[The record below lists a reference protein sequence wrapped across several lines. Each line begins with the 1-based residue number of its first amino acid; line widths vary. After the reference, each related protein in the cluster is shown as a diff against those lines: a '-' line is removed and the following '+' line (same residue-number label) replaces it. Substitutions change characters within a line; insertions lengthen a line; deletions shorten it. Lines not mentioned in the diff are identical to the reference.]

1 MDELKT
7 FGLAINRVLRQRVGA
22 VNRGGQMLPI
32 ARITHAF
39 QSSASNVYLIDILEN
54 SATIASVT
62 RCAPEVDQALS
73 QLSTDTIHCRFATSP
88 LRVFVPRVQPEY
100 VRFFDVVEDLRQ
112 VERKPGLWM
121 LAGEIVQGMKPA
133 PLTINLASPNVA
145 QVFAAGTTGSGKTT
159 LIRNLVLSL
168 SMMNDY
174 RKLQIVALDPK
185 MAALACL
192 NGLPGLKHE
201 VLKEPDDCMDA
212 LGEAIAEIERRK
224 HLGKLNPEEKYIVAI
239 DEVAELIDT
248 AGDEVTQRIKR
259 IAQIGREFGVHL
271 IAATQKPLSSEVGS
285 VAKAN
290 FPFRFAGRVASTDDA
305 KVALGRKGSQAEQL
319 AGKGAFV
326 ASTATGF
333 LTLQVYN
340 NEPDEIA
347 AYVRRVGKKAVYTH
361 GDTVY
366 SGSTWENVQTAPK
379 PQWQTVAKPIET
391 DDNEGQT
398 ATDKLPYRMPNR
410 RESVIICTIYKA
422 LEMNKNAT
430 IRHFWPNRNKVKA
443 KEYVDAA
450 LRTVNINREYIN
462 AATGEVVTA

>member
-201 VLKEPDDCMDA
+201 VLKKPDDCMDA

-347 AYVRRVGKKAVYTH
+347 AYVRRVGKKAAVSQYQYQPKTPLFRSDNVNTAVNTGQNTSIERIEYQPDTSRKLKFDVNRQPTKDEARVIRALLRTH
-361 GDTVY
+361 
-366 SGSTWENVQTAPK
+366 S
-379 PQWQTVAKPIET
+379 
-391 DDNEGQT
+391 
-398 ATDKLPYRMPNR
+398 
-410 RESVIICTIYKA
+410 
-422 LEMNKNAT
+422 KNAV
-430 IRHFWPNRNKVKA
+430 IREFWPTASRNKCFA
-443 KEYVDAA
+443 FIE
-450 LRTVNINREYIN
+450 
-462 AATGEVVTA
+462 AATGERMTA